1 MRKIVFSVSKEYEGI
16 LLRGYLRNVVCLS
29 ARQTAKL
36 KRIPGGITR
45 NGKPITAPE
54 RLHAGDTVCVVFPDD
69 KKLPT
74 PVKLPVPVVYEDED
88 VLVAEKPPAMPM
100 YPCPGHARDSLS
112 NAVAYLQSYSGCF
125 YSYRPVYRIDKDTS
139 GLVLIAKNPFA
150 ASRLAGKIQKTYLA
164 VCEGK
169 LTGSGTICRPI
180 GLKPGHSIQRA
191 VRWDDGEKAV
201 TQWRSVRSSKE
212 LSLIAV
218 HLKTGR
224 THQIRVH
231 FSSFGFPLA
240 GDDMYGGSL
249 EQISRQALHCA
260 EIRFHHPVTGK
271 RMRFRSFL
279 PEDMA
284 CLVKSTTNAYA

>member
-1 MRKIVFSVSKEYEGI
+1 MRKIVFSVSPAYEGI

-36 KRIPGGITR
+36 KRVPGGITR
-45 NGKPITAPE
+45 NGRPITAPE
-54 RLHAGDTVCVVFPDD
+54 QLHSGDTVCIVFPED
-69 KKLPT
+69 KKLST
-74 PVKLPVPVVYEDED
+74 PVKLPICIVYEDED
-88 VLVAEKPPAMPM
+88 VLVVEKPPAMPM
-100 YPCPGHARDSLS
+100 YPCPGHDRDSLA
-112 NAVAYLQSYSGCF
+112 NAVAYLQSCSGRF

-150 ASRLAGKIQKTYLA
+150 ASRLSGKVQKTYLA
-164 VCEGK
+164 ICEGK

-191 VRWDDGEKAV
+191 VRPDGEKAV
-201 TQWRSVRSSKE
+201 TQWRSVCRSEE
-212 LSLIAV
+212 LSLVAV

-231 FSSFGFPLA
+231 FSSLGFPLA

-249 EQISRQALHCA
+249 ERISRQALHCA
-260 EIRFHHPVTGK
+260 EICFHHPVTGK
-271 RMRFRSFL
+271 RMRFRSVL
-279 PEDMA
+279 PEDMV
-284 CLVKSTTNAYA
+284 CLVKSTINAYA

>member
-1 MRKIVFSVSKEYEGI
+1 MRKIAFSVSPAYEGI

-36 KRIPGGITR
+36 KRVPGGITR
-45 NGKPITAPE
+45 NGRPITAPE
-54 RLHAGDTVCVVFPDD
+54 RLHAGDTVCIAFPED
-69 KKLPT
+69 KKLST
-74 PVKLPVPVVYEDED
+74 PVKLPIAVVYEDED

-100 YPCPGHARDSLS
+100 YPCPGHDRDSLA
-112 NAVAYLQSYSGCF
+112 NAVAYLQSCSGCF
-125 YSYRPVYRIDKDTS
+125 YSYRPIYRIDKDTS
-139 GLVLIAKNPFA
+139 GLVLIAKNSFA
-150 ASRLAGKIQKTYLA
+150 ASRLSGRVQKTYLA
-164 VCEGK
+164 LCEGK
-169 LTGSGTICRPI
+169 LTGGGTICRPI
-180 GLKPGHSIQRA
+180 GLKAGHSIQRA
-191 VRWDDGEKAV
+191 VRPDGERAV
-201 TQWRSVRSSKE
+201 TQWRSVSSGKE

-249 EQISRQALHCA
+249 GQISRQALHCA
-260 EIRFHHPVTGK
+260 ELRFRHPVTGK

-284 CLVKSTTNAYA
+284 CLVKSTRNAYA